1 MTITLIEQHE
11 YDMLME
17 TQAKFPNLT
26 YQNEGYDKPDKSKW
40 SKEDLEAHKTC
51 EDFLRKCI
59 NGFSQFNHFKLRK
72 GGKVCIRFQYDWTF
86 DDPNRTTSFT
96 TTSFTGVGYL
106 EVQELLNGFNPSPF
120 NKN

>member
-1 MTITLIEQHE
+1 MKITLIEQHE

-26 YQNEGYDKPDKSKW
+26 YQNEGYDNPDKTKW

-59 NGFSQFNHFKLRK
+59 NGFFTFNHFKLREN
-72 GGKVCIRFQYDWTF
+72 GRVCIRFQYDWVDP
-86 DDPNRTTSFT
+86 DDRAGNLLSFI
-96 TTSFTGVGYL
+96 GVGYL